1 MSPNKDRAVTVR
13 LDRDIAEA
21 MDDMQA
27 RYGTPF
33 SEQIRRALTEWL
45 AKEGFMKADRP
56 RVGSTRKRS

>member
-1 MSPNKDRAVTVR
+1 
-13 LDRDIAEA
+13 